1 MARTSRRNAENIA
14 AQETG
19 SIYCTAI
26 YARLSNEDGDMD
38 TLENQLDLLKS
49 YVGGQDD
56 MKLAKVFF
64 DNGYSGTNFERPQ
77 FMQMMEAVKRG
88 DVNCIVVKDLSR
100 LGRNYIETGDYIEK
114 VFPFLKVRFV
124 AVTDGFDTDNGDTAD
139 GMIVSVKNLVNDV
152 YAKDISRKIIT
163 SFRTKQ
169 KRGEY
174 IGLVAPY
181 GYLKDKEDKHRFV
194 VDEVTAPN
202 VRLIYQLKKEGYGD
216 DRIARALNERNIPSP
231 RRYRYQIGVT
241 KSDRYAASLWGR
253 NAIHTILTNP
263 AYLGHMVQGKERQ
276 ELCNNIPKH
285 LTDKEEWII
294 VENCHEAIIDQQTFD
309 EVQEIIKEKSRV
321 QREKREKSRADTI
334 KEENYL
340 KGYLE
345 CGCCGTGINLS
356 QVIRKKQAVRHYYC
370 RGYKQWREPF
380 CSNKYRVDKHV
391 LEKAVLETIRQT
403 VFNMQD
409 IEHDKLIRRDNNGRE
424 KNSRRLGE
432 LALKKKQ
439 INRYMA
445 DLYVD
450 YEEGLL
456 DSHDYSV
463 MKDKYQT
470 EYDNADLEEKAII
483 SNMKDEDAS
492 AAAGDKLS
500 ELLKKYRKVK
510 KLNRGMVEC
519 FIENVIVYDKEH
531 FKIIIK
537 GTDAIF
543 ESLKGVVQ

>member
-1 MARTSRRNAENIA
+1 MARTSRRNVEHTA
-14 AQETG
+14 AQETAG
-19 SIYCTAI
+19 IYHTAI

-49 YVGGQDD
+49 YVAGQDD
-56 MKLAKVFF
+56 MKLSKVFS

-77 FMQMMEAVKRG
+77 FMQMMESVKRG

-124 AVTDGFDTDNGDTAD
+124 AVTDGFDTDHGDTAD

-163 SFRTKQ
+163 AFRTKQ

-194 VDEVTAPN
+194 VDEATAPN
-202 VRLIYQLKKEGYGD
+202 VRLIYRLKKEGYGD

-253 NAIHTILTNP
+253 NAVHTILTNP
-263 AYLGHMVQGKERQ
+263 AYLGHMVQGKEKQ

-285 LTDKEEWII
+285 LTDKKDWII
-294 VENCHEAIIDQQTFD
+294 VENCHEAIIDRQTFD
-309 EVQEIIKEKSRV
+309 EVQEIIRENSRI
-321 QREKREKSRADTI
+321 QREKREKSKAGAI

-340 KGYLE
+340 KSYLE

-356 QVIRKKQAVRHYYC
+356 QLVRDGKAVRQYYC
-370 RGYKQWREPF
+370 RGYQQWREPF
-380 CSNKYRVDKHV
+380 CTNKYRVDKHV
-391 LEKAVLETIRQT
+391 LEQAVLETIRQT

-409 IEHDKLIRRDNNGRE
+409 IEHDKPVRQDGSGRE
-424 KNSRRLGE
+424 RESRRLNE

-439 INRYMA
+439 VNRYMA
-445 DLYVD
+445 DLYAD

-463 MKDKYQT
+463 MKNKYQT
-470 EYDNADLEEKAII
+470 EYDNADMEEKSII
-483 SNMKDEDAS
+483 SSMRNEDDK
-492 AAAGDKLS
+492 AGESKRLS

-510 KLNRGMVEC
+510 KLNRSMVEC
-519 FIENVIVYDKEH
+519 FIEKVIVYDKEH
-531 FKIIIK
+531 FKIIVK
-537 GTDAIF
+537 GTDAVF
-543 ESLKGVVQ
+543 ESLKGVAE

>member
-1 MARTSRRNAENIA
+1 MARTSRRNVVQTA
-14 AQETG
+14 AQETAG
-19 SIYCTAI
+19 IYRTAI

-49 YVGGQDD
+49 YVAGQDD
-56 MKLAKVFF
+56 MKLSKVFS

-77 FMQMMEAVKRG
+77 FMQMMESVKCG

-124 AVTDGFDTDNGDTAD
+124 AVTDGFDTDHGDTAD

-163 SFRTKQ
+163 AFRTKQ

-194 VDEVTAPN
+194 VDETTAPN
-202 VRLIYQLKKEGYGD
+202 VRLIYRLKKEGYGD

-253 NAIHTILTNP
+253 NAVHTILTNP
-263 AYLGHMVQGKERQ
+263 AYLGHMVQGKEKQ

-285 LTDKEEWII
+285 LTDKKDWII
-294 VENCHEAIIDQQTFD
+294 VENCHEAIIDRQTFD
-309 EVQEIIKEKSRV
+309 EVQEIIRENSRI
-321 QREKREKSRADTI
+321 QREKREKSKAGAI

-340 KGYLE
+340 KSYLE

-356 QVIRKKQAVRHYYC
+356 QLVRDGKAVRQYYC
-370 RGYKQWREPF
+370 RGYQQWRELF
-380 CSNKYRVDKHV
+380 CTNKYRVDKHM
-391 LEKAVLETIRQT
+391 LEQAVLETIRQT

-409 IEHDKLIRRDNNGRE
+409 IEHDKPIRQDGSGRE
-424 KNSRRLGE
+424 RESQRLNE

-439 INRYMA
+439 VNRYMA
-445 DLYVD
+445 DLYAD

-463 MKDKYQT
+463 MKNKYQT
-470 EYDNADLEEKAII
+470 EYDNADMEEKSII
-483 SNMKDEDAS
+483 SSMGNEDDK
-492 AAAGDKLS
+492 AGESKRLS

-510 KLNRGMVEC
+510 KLNRSMVEC
-519 FIENVIVYDKEH
+519 FIEKVIVYDKEH
-531 FKIIIK
+531 FKIIVK

-543 ESLKGVVQ
+543 ESLKGVAE

>member
-1 MARTSRRNAENIA
+1 MARKSRRAAENIA
-14 AQETG
+14 AEETG
-19 SIYCTAI
+19 GIYRTAI

-38 TLENQLDLLKS
+38 TLENQIDLLKS
-49 YVGGQDD
+49 YVDGRDD
-56 MKLAKVFF
+56 MKLSEIFF
-64 DNGYSGTNFERPQ
+64 DNGYSGTNFERPR
-77 FMQMMEAVKRG
+77 FMQMMESVKRG

-124 AVTDGFDTDNGDTAD
+124 AVTDGFDTDSGDTAD

-163 SFRTKQ
+163 AFRTKQ

-253 NAIHTILTNP
+253 SAVRTILTNP
-263 AYLGHMVQGKERQ
+263 SYLGHMVQGKERQ

-285 LTDKEEWII
+285 LTDKEDWII
-294 VENCHEAIIDQQTFD
+294 VENCHEAIIDRQTFD
-309 EVQEIIKEKSRV
+309 EVQGIIRENSRI
-321 QREKREKSRADTI
+321 QREKREKSRASTI

-340 KGYLE
+340 KGRLE
-345 CGCCGTGINLS
+345 CGCCGTGMNLS
-356 QVIRKKQAVRHYYC
+356 QVIREKQAIRQYYC
-370 RGYKQWREPF
+370 RGYMQWREPF
-380 CSNKYRVDKHV
+380 CSNKGRVDKHV
-391 LEKAVLETIRQT
+391 LEQAVLETIRQA

-409 IEHDKLIRRDNNGRE
+409 IVHDKPVCRNDGDME
-424 KNSRRLGE
+424 KNSRRLNE

-445 DLYVD
+445 DLYED

-463 MKDKYQT
+463 MKSKYQT
-470 EYDNADLEEKAII
+470 EYDTADLEEKSII
-483 SNMKDEDAS
+483 SNMKDRNAR
-492 AAAGDKLS
+492 AAETKTLS
-500 ELLKKYRKVK
+500 EHLKKYRNVK
-510 KLNRGMVEC
+510 KLSRGMVEC
-519 FIENVIVYDKEH
+519 FIEKVIVYDKER
-531 FKIIIK
+531 FKVVVK
-537 GTDAIF
+537 GTDSIF
-543 ESLKGVVQ
+543 ESLKGVAE